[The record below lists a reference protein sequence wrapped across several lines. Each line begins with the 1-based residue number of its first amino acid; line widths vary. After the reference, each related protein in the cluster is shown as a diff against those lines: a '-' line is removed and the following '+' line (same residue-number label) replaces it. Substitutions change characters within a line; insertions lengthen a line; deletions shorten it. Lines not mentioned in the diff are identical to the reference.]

1 MSAQIRFLC
10 PTCKAVMEAPV
21 ERAGNKINC
30 LKCGQRMQVPPA
42 ERAKTVLSPALGID
56 DDNVASPMPST
67 AVQSGSPPPSTT
79 EQEHGPQQEQGSSR
93 WYPERFIPMLA
104 WGCYGGL
111 WVSFAANCIA
121 ILMPN
126 MGLLVVVGIVSII
139 LTAVTL
145 CLALYT
151 FAASASLWG
160 GKKSGTAVAG
170 LVSSTLTTIVCTLV
184 LMCDCGTATMMMK
197 GFDLVTGALGGG
209 GGVAAHRRD
218 VSDLRDAGLW
228 PNKRHLAAPACSGES
243 IAGVLSR

>member
-10 PTCKAVMEAPV
+10 PTCKAIMEAPI

-42 ERAKTVLSPALGID
+42 ERAKTILSPALGID
-56 DDNVASPMPST
+56 DDNLIPPISST
-67 AVQSGSPPPSTT
+67 AVQSGSPPPTAV
-79 EQEHGPQQEQGSSR
+79 EQEQQPQQEPGSR
-93 WYPERFIPMLA
+93 WCPERFIPILA

-126 MGLLVVVGIVSII
+126 MGLMAVVGIVAII
-139 LTAVTL
+139 LTAATL

-151 FAASASLWG
+151 FTASASLWG

-170 LVSSTLTTIVCTLV
+170 LVSSTLVTVVCTLV
-184 LMCDCGTATMMMK
+184 LMCNCGTGTMMMK
-197 GFDLVTGALGGG
+197 GFDLVSGAFGGG
-209 GGVAAHRRD
+209 GPGRR
-218 VSDLRDAGLW
+218 
-228 PNKRHLAAPACSGES
+228 
-243 IAGVLSR
+243 